1 MENVKRN
8 SSLKLIAGILLA
20 VFSFWG
26 LLGNFGVFGGG
37 IGVDAILLFFVN
49 LIYYG
54 AMIFLAVLCFLPQ
67 ASRLLFAIG
76 FCAVGGGAFINAIA
90 FNGGSFDI
98 YLMLI
103 AAFFAVTL
111 FLNEK
116 LPVKKLSLIYA
127 LAPVLLFLIKIF
139 EAAGN
144 AFSGSV
150 YSMLC
155 IRYSLLTLALSA
167 LGAVIVSYNAYD
179 KASLNNLG
187 KKFGIILFVA
197 GLGCTLLFTLIGLVF
212 GSSLFVTGKLW
223 LKGTALSILW
233 LLGALAALGGVGLIP
248 LAFMYPGNK

>member
-1 MENVKRN
+1 
-8 SSLKLIAGILLA
+8 
-20 VFSFWG
+20 
-26 LLGNFGVFGGG
+26 
-37 IGVDAILLFFVN
+37 
-49 LIYYG
+49 
-54 AMIFLAVLCFLPQ
+54 
-67 ASRLLFAIG
+67 
-76 FCAVGGGAFINAIA
+76 
-90 FNGGSFDI
+90 
-98 YLMLI
+98 MLI

-111 FLNEK
+111 FLNGK

-155 IRYSLLTLALSA
+155 IRYSLLTLAFSA
-167 LGAVIVSYNAYD
+167 LGAVIVSYDADD

-187 KKFGIILFVA
+187 KKLGFILFVA
-197 GLGCTLLFTLIGLVF
+197 GIGCTLLFTLIGLIF

-248 LAFMYPGNK
+248 LAFMYPDNK